1 MKQINSEEVV
11 DKIMDLI
18 KVFTDDY
25 KEKHEEEAREFERD
39 RLEEDLRISFY
50 VWYNFK
56 QRSGTEIFNWF
67 LKTEL

>member
-25 KEKHEEEAREFERD
+25 KEEKDITDKMDEFKFEFFAWYLFKERNCI
-39 RLEEDLRISFY
+39 EVFY
-50 VWYNFK
+50 WFK
-56 QRSGTEIFNWF
+56 SK
-67 LKTEL
+67 LL